1 MTKLPTEEMG
11 AVVLRLKRAQGQ
23 LGGVIAMIEDG
34 RDCRDIVTQVAA
46 VSKALDRAGF
56 AIIAAGLRQCFTADG
71 EADSFDVG
79 EMEKLFLSLA

>member
-1 MTKLPTEEMG
+1 MSKLPAEEMG

-23 LGGVIAMIEDG
+23 LGGVIAMIEEG

-56 AIIAAGLRQCFTADG
+56 AIIAAGLRQCFATQG
-71 EADSFDVG
+71 EPDPVDIG
-79 EMEKLFLSLA
+79 EMERLFLSLS